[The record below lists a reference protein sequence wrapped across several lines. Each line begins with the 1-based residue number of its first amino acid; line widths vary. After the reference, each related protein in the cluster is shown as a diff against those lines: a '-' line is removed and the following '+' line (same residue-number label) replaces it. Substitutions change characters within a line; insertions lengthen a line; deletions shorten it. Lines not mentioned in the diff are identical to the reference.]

1 MQTWSFILSP
11 SNHLLNYLLIDI
23 RTLNCSRLFNLKFSQ
38 VHFHF
43 LNYEL
48 SYRKCKQ
55 FLPVVRSLVSLL
67 EHTQMSSKMSCF

>member
-1 MQTWSFILSP
+1 MQTLSFILSP

-23 RTLNCSRLFNLKFSQ
+23 QTLNYSRLFNLKFSQ
-38 VHFHF
+38 FHFHL

-48 SYRKCKQ
+48 SHRKCKQ

-67 EHTQMSSKMSCF
+67 EHTHMSSKMSCF